1 MKRAEM
7 VANLKQE
14 QAANKL
20 YQEAKKMLHKAWEL
34 AIAKADDKY
43 NKEVYTKFQKFKSKL
58 AEADVLIPIVNIRSG
73 L

>member
-20 YQEAKKMLHKAWEL
+20 YQEAKKMLHKAWNL
-34 AIAKADDKY
+34 
-43 NKEVYTKFQKFKSKL
+43 Q
-58 AEADVLIPIVNIRSG
+58 
-73 L
+73 